1 MRVDIV
7 FLDLTISPLL
17 EHVDVK
23 VFYEHTYRQ
32 KLARIRRRN
41 AQRDPNQDFEF
52 ISSVLKIE
60 HEKLAPLADRA
71 HILVDV
77 DYNVRVVRDPF

>member
-1 MRVDIV
+1 
-7 FLDLTISPLL
+7 LL

-32 KLARIRRRN
+32 RLSRIRRRN

-52 ISSVLKIE
+52 ISSVLQIE
-60 HEKLAPLADRA
+60 HEKIAPLAECA
-71 HILVDV
+71 HVLVDV
-77 DYNVRVVRDPF
+77 DYNVRVVREPF